1 MRFKIYSILADNN
14 STISRRS
21 FFIATTSV
29 AVGLAGSFLYRE
41 NKNKYTNSDLDRPR
55 KDQNKEAKGVAAAV
69 KIQLLDD
76 EQYPHSFV
84 KYSQKATFKSIEHA
98 LQSIKNPNL
107 NYQLVTI

>member
-1 MRFKIYSILADNN
+1 MKFKIYYILADNN
-14 STISRRS
+14 SIISRRS
-21 FFIATTSV
+21 FLVAATSV
-29 AVGLAGSFLYRE
+29 AVGVTGSFLYRE
-41 NKNKYTNSDLDRPR
+41 NKNNDSNSDLDRLR
-55 KDQNKEAKGVAAAV
+55 KDQNKEVKDVPATV
-69 KIQLLDD
+69 KIQLLND